1 MQTIRLIKA
10 FRGYRAGQ
18 VIKVTPDLAKV
29 LKESGVAV
37 PDRQTVLPQVSERAV
52 APGPQA
58 AEVR

>member
-1 MQTIRLIKA
+1 MENIRLIKA
-10 FRGYRAGQ
+10 YRGYRAGQ
-18 VIKVTPDLAKV
+18 VIKATPDLAKV
-29 LKESGVAV
+29 LQGSGVAV

>member
-1 MQTIRLIKA
+1 METIRLLKA
-10 FRGYRAGQ
+10 YRGYRAGQ

-29 LKESGVAV
+29 LGESGVAV

-52 APGPQA
+52 APGPLS

>member
-1 MQTIRLIKA
+1 METVRLIKA

-29 LKESGVAV
+29 LWESGVAV
-37 PDRQTVLPQVSERAV
+37 PDRQTVLPQISERAV

-58 AEVR
+58 AETR

>member
-1 MQTIRLIKA
+1 METVRLIKA

-18 VIKVTPDLAKV
+18 VIQVTPDLAKV
-29 LKESGVAV
+29 LGESGVAV
-37 PDRQTVLPQVSERAV
+37 PDRQTVLPQISERAV

>member
-1 MQTIRLIKA
+1 METIRLVKA
-10 FRGYRAGQ
+10 YRGYRAGQ
-18 VIKVTPDLAKV
+18 IIKVTPDLAKV
-29 LKESGVAV
+29 LGESGVAV